1 MVADRREKE
10 RGAWTTA
17 VMRGERKK
25 KRSVAAMDGWMY
37 REREREREL
46 RGGSDSYRVV
56 YSRPGCKENLHT
68 PLTETSGPFHS
79 AQAHH

>member
-25 KRSVAAMDGWMY
+25 KRSVAAMDVQ
-37 REREREREL
+37 RERE
-46 RGGSDSYRVV
+46 S
-56 YSRPGCKENLHT
+56 
-68 PLTETSGPFHS
+68 
-79 AQAHH
+79 

>member
-1 MVADRREKE
+1 MDDGCDERRAQEEAE
-10 RGAWTTA
+10 R
-17 VMRGERKK
+17 RGH
-25 KRSVAAMDGWMY
+25 GCT
-37 REREREREL
+37 EREREL